1 MQIKSLYVSSL
12 ERCNGSLV
20 VAIGLMQL
28 LKTKYR
34 KVAFFRPII
43 EESAKKDHQIMTI
56 KNYFSLHISYAE
68 MYAFTLSE
76 VDNKISKNQTHELY
90 EKILMQVRHLE
101 EEYDFILIEGIGK
114 NLLSSSIDF
123 DINLAIAKN
132 LSAPFIAVLNGHEKS
147 LKQIVESIAI
157 ESKSI
162 QAEGCFHFA
171 TFVNRL
177 SRESMEAC
185 KNYFVNSQLHYE
197 LYFLPEKKELE
208 EPTLKEVKNALHCK
222 YIFGNQQYLDKT
234 IKRNKIIAMRVEHFI
249 DFIEEKDLI
258 ITPYDR
264 SDIIMAL
271 LTLYHSKLYP
281 NVAGVI
287 LTGGH
292 KMDKNIENL
301 LNSFE
306 NLALPI
312 LSTKEDTS
320 TSSIKI
326 EAIKAKITAKSQNKL
341 AIILGMFSTYVESKK
356 IEAKLL
362 ENNDEIVTPLMFEF
376 TIFKRARED
385 KSMIVLPESSDERVL
400 KAAEIVMQGN
410 ISNITLLGD
419 ELELKNRS
427 SLLGIDI
434 SHATIINPLTSALTE
449 TFTTKFYALRKHKGM
464 HREEAKEIMMHNES
478 YFATMMVYLGYADGM
493 VSGAMHTT
501 ANTVRP
507 ALQIIKT
514 KVGSSVVSSLFFMCF
529 DSKVLVYADCA
540 INQDPT
546 AQALATIAIDSA
558 DTAKNFGIDPK
569 IAMLSYSTGSSGSG
583 EDVEKIKKATQ
594 LVREK
599 RPDLQIEGPIQ
610 YDAAI
615 NKTIAKQ
622 KLPQSKVAGEATV
635 FIFPDLNTGNNT
647 YKAVRDSSGA
657 IAIGPILQGLN
668 NPINDLSR
676 GCIVEDIVNTIAITS
691 IQASGN

>member
-12 ERCNGSLV
+12 EHCNGSLV
-20 VAIGLMQL
+20 VSIGLMQL

-43 EESAKKDHQIMTI
+43 EESAKKDHKIMTI
-56 KNYFSLHISYAE
+56 KNYFSLHIPYADT
-68 MYAFTLSE
+68 YAFTRSE
-76 VDNKISKNQTHELY
+76 VDNKISMNQTHELY
-90 EKILMQVRHLE
+90 EKILIHVKHLE
-101 EEYDFILIEGIGK
+101 EKYDFILIEGIGK
-114 NLLSSSIDF
+114 NLLSSSLDF
-123 DINLAIAKN
+123 DINLTIAKN
-132 LSAPFIAVLNGHEKS
+132 LSAPFISVLNGNEKN
-147 LKQIVESIAI
+147 LKQIIESIAI

-162 QAEGCFHFA
+162 QKEGCFHFA

-177 SRESMEAC
+177 SRENMEAC
-185 KNYFVNSQLHYE
+185 QNHFVDSQLNYE

-208 EPTLKEVKNALHCK
+208 EPTVKEVKNALHCK
-222 YIFGNQQYLDKT
+222 HVFGDKKYLQKT
-234 IKRNKIIAMRVEHFI
+234 IKHNKIIAMRVEHFI

-258 ITPYDR
+258 IIPYDR

-271 LTLYHSKLYP
+271 LSLYHSKRYP
-281 NVAGVI
+281 NVAGVV

-292 KMDKNIENL
+292 KMDKNIKNL

-312 LSTKEDTS
+312 LSTNEDTHTCS
-320 TSSIKI
+320 LKI
-326 EAIKAKITAKSQNKL
+326 EAIKAKITAKNHNKL
-341 AIILGMFSTYVESKK
+341 SIILGMFSTYVASQK

-362 ENNDEIVTPLMFEF
+362 ENNDDIVTPLMFEF
-376 TIFKRARED
+376 NIFKRARED

-410 ISNITLLGD
+410 IGNITLLGD
-419 ELELKNRS
+419 ELELKHRS

-434 SHATIINPLTSALTE
+434 SSATIINPLTSALTA
-449 TFTTKFYALRKHKGM
+449 TFTTKFYELRKHKGM
-464 HREEAKEIMMHNES
+464 NREEAKDRILHNGT

-493 VSGAMHTT
+493 VSGAVHTT

-514 KVGSSVVSSLFFMCF
+514 KAGSSVVSSLFFMCF

-546 AQALATIAIDSA
+546 AQELATIAMDSA
-558 DTAKNFGIDPK
+558 NTAKNFGIEPK

-583 EDVEKIKKATQ
+583 EDVEKIKTATQ
-594 LVREK
+594 LVREQ

-647 YKAVRDSSGA
+647 YKAVRDASGA

-668 NPINDLSR
+668 KPINDLSR

>member
-1 MQIKSLYVSSL
+1 MKIKSLYVSSL

-20 VAIGLMQL
+20 VCIGLMQL

-43 EESAKKDHQIMTI
+43 EDGTKKENNIMTI
-56 KNYFSLHISYAE
+56 KNYFSVPIPYADT
-68 MYAFTLSE
+68 YAFTLSE
-76 VDNKISKNQTHELY
+76 VENRVSMNQTHELY
-90 EKILMQVRHLE
+90 EQILMQVRKLE
-101 EEYDFILIEGIGK
+101 EEYDFVLIEGIGK
-114 NLLSSSIDF
+114 DSLSSSIDF

-132 LSAPFIAVLNGHEKS
+132 LSAPFISVLNANEKN

-157 ESKSI
+157 ESKTI
-162 QAEGCFHFA
+162 ETEGCFHFA
-171 TFVNRL
+171 TFVNRVAFDN
-177 SRESMEAC
+177 MEAC
-185 KNYFVNSQLHYE
+185 KNHFCDTQLDYE
-197 LYFLPEKKELE
+197 LFFLPEKKDLGDATME
-208 EPTLKEVKNALHCK
+208 EVKNALNAKC
-222 YIFGNQQYLDKT
+222 IFGEKKYLQKT
-234 IKRNKIIAMRVEHFI
+234 IKRNKIIAMRVEHFVE
-249 DFIEEKDLI
+249 FIEEKDLI

-264 SDIIMAL
+264 SDIIIAL

-281 NVAGVI
+281 NVAGIV
-287 LTGGH
+287 LTAGH
-292 KMDKNIENL
+292 KIDKNIENL

-306 NLALPI
+306 SLALPI
-312 LSTKEDTS
+312 LSTKDDTYT
-320 TSSIKI
+320 TSVKI

-341 AIILGMFSTYVESKK
+341 AMILGMFTNFVDSKK

-362 ENNDEIVTPLMFEF
+362 EKSDDIVTPLMFEF
-376 TIFKRARED
+376 NIFKRARDD
-385 KSMIVLPESSDERVL
+385 KGMIVLPESADERVL
-400 KAAEIVMQGN
+400 KAVEIVMHGH

-419 ELELKNRS
+419 ELELKHQS

-434 SHATIINPLTSALTE
+434 SDVTIINPLTSELTE
-449 TFTTKFYALRKHKGM
+449 LFARKFYELRQHKGM
-464 HREEAKEIMMHNES
+464 CLEEARDIMMHSNT
-478 YFATMMVYLGYADGM
+478 YFATMMVYMGYADGM
-493 VSGAMHTT
+493 VSGAVHTT

-514 KVGSSVVSSLFFMCF
+514 KASSSVVSSLFFMCL

-546 AQALATIAIDSA
+546 AQELATIAIDSA
-558 DTAKNFGIDPK
+558 DSAKNFGIEPK
-569 IAMLSYSTGSSGSG
+569 IAMLSYSTGNSGSG

-594 LVREK
+594 LVKEQ

-622 KLPQSKVAGEATV
+622 KLPNSQVAGEATV

-647 YKAVRDSSGA
+647 YKAVRDASGA

-668 NPINDLSR
+668 KPINDLSR

>member
-1 MQIKSLYVSSL
+1 MKIKSLYVSSL

-20 VAIGLMQL
+20 VCVGLMQL

-43 EESAKKDHQIMTI
+43 EDGTQKDNDIMTI
-56 KNYFSLHISYAE
+56 KNHFTLNIAYTDTH
-68 MYAFTLSE
+68 AFTLSE
-76 VDNKISKNQTHELY
+76 VENRISMNKTHELY
-90 EKILMQVRHLE
+90 EQILMQIRKLE
-101 EEYDFILIEGIGK
+101 EQYDFILIEGIGK
-114 NLLSSSIDF
+114 YLLSSTIDF
-123 DINLAIAKN
+123 DINFEIAKN
-132 LSAPFIAVLNGHEKS
+132 ISAPFISVLNANEKS
-147 LKQIVESIAI
+147 VTQIIESIAI
-157 ESKSI
+157 ESKTI
-162 QAEGCFHFA
+162 ETEGCLHFA
-171 TFVNRL
+171 TFVNRV

-185 KNYFVNSQLHYE
+185 KNHFIDIQLDYE
-197 LYFLPEKKELE
+197 LFFLPEKKELGQPTME
-208 EPTLKEVKNALHCK
+208 E
-222 YIFGNQQYLDKT
+222 
-234 IKRNKIIAMRVEHFI
+234 IKRALNAKYLFGEKKYLQKTVKHNKIIAMRVEHFI

-271 LTLYHSKLYP
+271 ITLYHSKLYP
-281 NVAGVI
+281 NVAGIV
-287 LTGGH
+287 LTGGAR
-292 KMDKNIENL
+292 MDKNIENL

-306 NLALPI
+306 SLALPI
-312 LSTKEDTS
+312 LSTTDDTY
-320 TSSIKI
+320 TTSIKV
-326 EAIKAKITAKSQNKL
+326 EAIKAKITARSQNKL
-341 AIILGMFSTYVESKK
+341 AMILGMFATFVDGSK

-362 ENNDEIVTPLMFEF
+362 EKSDDIVTPLMFEF
-376 TIFKRARED
+376 NIFKRARED
-385 KSMIVLPESSDERVL
+385 KSMIVLPESFDERIL
-400 KAAEIVMQGN
+400 KAAEITMHGN
-410 ISNITLLGD
+410 IANITLLGD

-434 SHATIINPLTSALTE
+434 SQATIIDPLTSELVD
-449 TFTTKFYALRKHKGM
+449 TFTTEFYTLRKHKGM
-464 HREEAKEIMMHNES
+464 CMEEAKEMMIHNNT
-478 YFATMMVYLGYADGM
+478 YFATMMVHLGYADGM
-493 VSGAMHTT
+493 VSGAVHTT

-514 KVGSSVVSSLFFMCF
+514 KASSSVVSSLFFMCF

-546 AQALATIAIDSA
+546 VEELATIAIDSA
-558 DTAKNFGIDPK
+558 DSAKNFGITPK
-569 IAMLSYSTGSSGSG
+569 IAMLSYSTGTSGSG

-599 RPDLQIEGPIQ
+599 RPDLEIEGPIQ

-615 NKTIAKQ
+615 DKTIAKQ
-622 KLPQSKVAGEATV
+622 KLPNSKVAGEATV

-647 YKAVRDSSGA
+647 YKAVRDASGA

-668 NPINDLSR
+668 KPINDLSR

>member
-20 VAIGLMQL
+20 VAIGIMQL

-43 EESAKKDHQIMTI
+43 EESAKKDHKIMTI
-56 KNYFSLHISYAE
+56 KNYFSLNIPYADT
-68 MYAFTLSE
+68 YAFTLSE
-76 VDNKISKNQTHELY
+76 VDNRISMNKTHELY
-90 EKILMQVRHLE
+90 EQILIQVRQLE

-132 LSAPFIAVLNGHEKS
+132 LSAPFISVLNGNEKN

-162 QAEGCFHFA
+162 QTEGCFHFA

-177 SRESMEAC
+177 SSKSMEAC
-185 KNYFVNSQLHYE
+185 KNYFSDTQLHYE
-197 LYFLPEKKELE
+197 LYFLPEKKELGA
-208 EPTLKEVKNALHCK
+208 PTVKEVKNALNCK
-222 YIFGNQQYLDKT
+222 HVFGDQKYLEKT

-281 NVAGVI
+281 NVAGIV
-287 LTGGH
+287 LTGGS
-292 KMDKNIENL
+292 KMDKNIEKL

-312 LSTKEDTS
+312 LSTKEDTY
-320 TSSIKI
+320 TTSIKI

-341 AIILGMFSTYVESKK
+341 AIILGMFTTYVDSKK

-362 ENNDEIVTPLMFEF
+362 EKNDDIVTPLMFEF
-376 TIFKRARED
+376 NIFKRARED

-410 ISNITLLGD
+410 IVNITLLGD

-434 SHATIINPLTSALTE
+434 SNATIINPLTSELTE
-449 TFTTKFYALRKHKGM
+449 TFATKFYELRKHKGM
-464 HREEAKEIMMHNES
+464 QMEEAKEMMMHNET
-478 YFATMMVYLGYADGM
+478 YFATMMVYLGYVDGM
-493 VSGAMHTT
+493 VSGAVHTT

-514 KVGSSVVSSLFFMCF
+514 KASSSVVSSLFFMCF
-529 DSKVLVYADCA
+529 DTKVLVYADCA
-540 INQDPT
+540 INQDPS
-546 AQALATIAIDSA
+546 AEALATIAIDSA
-558 DTAKNFGIDPK
+558 DTAKNFGIEPK
-569 IAMLSYSTGSSGSG
+569 IAMLSYSTGTSGSG
-583 EDVEKIKKATQ
+583 EDVEKIKIATQ

-599 RPDLQIEGPIQ
+599 RPELQIEGPIQ

-615 NKTIAKQ
+615 DKNIAKQ
-622 KLPQSKVAGEATV
+622 KLPDSKVAGEATV

-668 NPINDLSR
+668 KPINDLSR